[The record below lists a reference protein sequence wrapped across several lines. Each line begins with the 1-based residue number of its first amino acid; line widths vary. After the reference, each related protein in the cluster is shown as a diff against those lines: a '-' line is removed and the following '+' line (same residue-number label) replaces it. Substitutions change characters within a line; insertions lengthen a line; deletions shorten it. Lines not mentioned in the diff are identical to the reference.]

1 MKLKNHQRQPVMTA
15 QDFASGS
22 YKPSLWTAVAH
33 RVYLVAIGV
42 ATVGWL
48 SLIAWC
54 ALALTGY

>member
-1 MKLKNHQRQPVMTA
+1 MTA

-22 YKPSLWTAVAH
+22 YKPSLWTAVGH

-48 SLIAWC
+48 SLIAWG